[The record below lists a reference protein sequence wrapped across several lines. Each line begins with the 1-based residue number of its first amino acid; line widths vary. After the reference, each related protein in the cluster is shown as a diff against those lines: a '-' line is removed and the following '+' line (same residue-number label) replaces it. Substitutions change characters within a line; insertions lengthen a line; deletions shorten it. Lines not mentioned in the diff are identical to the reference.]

1 VMALAGAPNHEAL
14 AAGLEWLQGH
24 GFEVVPAANLRAR
37 SGYLAGSDEQRLAG
51 LVALL
56 EEDVDVLLAA
66 RGGFGTTRLLSKLP
80 WDRLAAWGGWIVGFS
95 DLTALHAAAQS
106 RFPFA
111 TLHGPVVTSLR
122 ADPRSGELLLA
133 WLRGTAPRRIFKVG
147 EANVVRSGIARGVSI
162 GGNLSLLASLVGT
175 PFEADLDGTVVFIED
190 DGEPLYRLDRLL
202 TQLRLS
208 SRLAQVKAVVSGK
221 LIRCG
226 RREHAWRLRW
236 RALLEEAVPPEAVV
250 VEGLPFGHG
259 KANLPFPLGVE
270 VEVDTIRGQ
279 ISWGGA

>member
-1 VMALAGAPNHEAL
+1 
-14 AAGLEWLQGH
+14 
-24 GFEVVPAANLRAR
+24 
-37 SGYLAGSDEQRLAG
+37 
-51 LVALL
+51 
-56 EEDVDVLLAA
+56 
-66 RGGFGTTRLLSKLP
+66 
-80 WDRLAAWGGWIVGFS
+80 
-95 DLTALHAAAQS
+95 
-106 RFPFA
+106 
-111 TLHGPVVTSLR
+111 
-122 ADPRSGELLLA
+122 
-133 WLRGTAPRRIFKVG
+133 
-147 EANVVRSGIARGVSI
+147 
-162 GGNLSLLASLVGT
+162 
-175 PFEADLDGTVVFIED
+175 
-190 DGEPLYRLDRLL
+190 LL